1 MLGCLNNISF
11 TPKINEY
18 DAKRTRLLLSSK
30 DKVQQI
36 NTINATKVF
45 FNPTWSKYLF
55 EEVIPLMY
63 SDKDK
68 FMKIINLNTK
78 EEFQST
84 VQTINIA
91 FILFTYITKFIATL
105 NTEHYYNQHF
115 IDRRGRVYTNLTHFR
130 HIRAK

>member
-45 FNPTWSKYLF
+45 FNPT
-55 EEVIPLMY
+55 
-63 SDKDK
+63 
-68 FMKIINLNTK
+68 
-78 EEFQST
+78 
-84 VQTINIA
+84 
-91 FILFTYITKFIATL
+91 
-105 NTEHYYNQHF
+105 
-115 IDRRGRVYTNLTHFR
+115 
-130 HIRAK
+130 